1 MLIDS
6 IMIVGCKMTKDY
18 YEKNSEKFIEETI
31 NSDMSVQ
38 YLMFEKYL
46 KTNDYILDLGFG
58 SGRDSLY
65 FRKKYL
71 VTSID
76 PVGSFVINA
85 KKFGL
90 TNVYQTSVLEMD
102 FENHFNGIWA
112 CATLLH
118 VDKSD
123 LNLAFKKCAK
133 ALKNDGIMY
142 VSFKYGDF
150 EGLRNGRYYL
160 DLTET
165 SILHFLNDVNLKML
179 EYSITSDVRPNRNDK
194 WLNVIL
200 KKCKE

>member
-1 MLIDS
+1 
-6 IMIVGCKMTKDY
+6 MIKDY

-31 NSDMSVQ
+31 NSDMSDQ

-76 PVGSFVINA
+76 PARSFVINA
-85 KKFGL
+85 KKLGL

-142 VSFKYGDF
+142 VSFKYGNF

-165 SILHFLNDVNLKML
+165 SILHFLNDANLKIL